1 MNRRVVVTGMGAVSS
16 IGNDI
21 NTIWQN
27 LKEGN
32 SGIEL
37 MTKINPDD
45 YPSKFAGEVKNFNVE
60 DFMDRKLARRMDP
73 YCHYAMAA
81 SKMAMA
87 ESKLSLETIDHN
99 RFGVIIGSGIG
110 GITTFEEEHKK
121 LIEKGPSKVSPFFI
135 PMMIPNMAAGLVSI
149 EFGAKGICE
158 SVVTACSSGNNA
170 IGNSYKAIKYG
181 EMDVMIAGGAEAAIT
196 DMGFAG
202 FCNMRAV
209 SRAETKESASRPFD
223 KERDGFVM
231 SEGAGIIILEEY
243 EHAKKRGAVIIAEVV
258 GFGTTSDAFH
268 MTAPAEDGEGGARS
282 MALAVDDAN
291 IKYDQIDY
299 INAHGTSTPLNDVN
313 ETKAIKT
320 VFKEHAYK
328 LNVSSTKSMTGHM
341 LGAAGGF
348 EAIVCCLALQN
359 GFIPPTINYSHKDED
374 CDLNYTVNNGVE
386 KNITYAL
393 SNSLGFGGHNSSV
406 IFKKGEQY
414 ER

>member
-1 MNRRVVVTGMGAVSS
+1 MNKRVVVTGMGAISS

-21 NTIWQN
+21 ATVWKN

-37 MTKINPDD
+37 LTKINPDD
-45 YPSKFAGEVKNFNVE
+45 YPSKFAGEVRDFEIE
-60 DFMDRKLARRMDP
+60 DYIDRKQARRMDP
-73 YCHYAMAA
+73 YCHYAIAA
-81 SKMAMA
+81 SKMAI
-87 ESKLSLETIDHN
+87 SDSNLSLEKVN
-99 RFGVIIGSGIG
+99 PYRFGVIIGSGIG
-110 GITTFEEEHKK
+110 GISTFEEEHRK
-121 LIEKGPSKVSPFFI
+121 LLEKGPSKVSPFFI

-170 IGNSYKAIKYG
+170 IGNSYKAIKNG
-181 EMDVMIAGGAEAAIT
+181 EMDVMIAGGAEASIT

-202 FCNMRAV
+202 FCTMRAV
-209 SRAETKESASRPFD
+209 SRAEKKELASRPFD

-243 EHAKKRGAVIIAEVV
+243 EHAVKRGARIIAEVV

-282 MALAVDDAN
+282 MALALDGAG
-291 IKYDQIDY
+291 ITYDKIDY

-320 VFKEHAYK
+320 VFKEHAYQM
-328 LNVSSTKSMTGHM
+328 NISSTKSMTGHM

-359 GFIPPTINYSHKDED
+359 GFIPPTINYSNFDEE
-374 CDLNYTVNNGVE
+374 CDLDYTVNKGVKKE
-386 KNITYAL
+386 ITFAL

-406 IFKKGEQY
+406 IFKKGEQA
-414 ER
+414 